1 MKLEGI
7 NNMNH
12 AEFISKLEELAYV
25 IQGTPL
31 STWDLLSAQVTAY
44 VTMIFAALMTEFLY
58 LYH

>member
-1 MKLEGI
+1 
-7 NNMNH
+7 MNH